1 MNTEYSIGNLRF
13 RFESRARRRWL
24 VVFFYA
30 LLAALDL
37 ACVNNRIHPPPSY
50 LTAWIVSGLAILV
63 VALLIVLSWLGGPWR
78 MRDDERETHR
88 REHAFARAYRVLGVF
103 IMAEFLAVVGL
114 FPEPSPITP
123 LLPPVVRAFLIQLP
137 LFLLFAII
145 FLYVSLPPAIL
156 LWSEPDMEAEPETA
170 TQ

>member
-1 MNTEYSIGNLRF
+1 MNTDYSVGNIRI

-24 VVFFYA
+24 VVLFYA
-30 LLAALDL
+30 LMAVLDL
-37 ACVNNRIHPPPSY
+37 AIVHNRIHPPPSY
-50 LTAWIVSGLAILV
+50 LAAWIVSGLAFIV
-63 VALLIVLSWLGGPWR
+63 VALLMVLTWLGGAWR

-103 IMAEFLAVVGL
+103 IVVVFWAVVGL
-114 FPEPSPITP
+114 FPEPNPITP
-123 LLPPVVRAFLIQLP
+123 LLPPVVRVFLIQLP

-156 LWSEPDMEAEPETA
+156 LWTEPDMEEAQGTN
-170 TQ
+170 